1 MPDNVGRP
9 PIYETKEE
17 LQERIDEYFRGCE
30 GIPFFAMKK
39 TASAVLFGRILFLSP
54 ITVFAGLYAFI
65 GRRFGIGRDCPLIP
79 DFDCRDATVL
89 NQLADIA
96 DILTEL
102 LGKLG
107 NRDILSF

>member
-17 LQERIDEYFRGCE
+17 LQKWLDEYFRECE

-65 GRRFGIGRDCPLIP
+65 GRSFGIGRDCPLIP

>member
-1 MPDNVGRP
+1 MIAWRK
-9 PIYETKEE
+9 KE
-17 LQERIDEYFRGCE
+17 
-30 GIPFFAMKK
+30 K